1 MSLSTESLARNQ
13 RAITTEGGAGWPYL
27 YPHPLTLARDHAEAE
42 RVRLADSAAYSS
54 MCATWGRLGGLST
67 YYRYGPSYFRLLA
80 MRRWEKIT
88 AEDLAAARPSE
99 KCFDCHRRFLGR
111 DLYEV
116 GEDNLTFFEGDL
128 LCEAC
133 AIAHGVL

>member
-1 MSLSTESLARNQ
+1 MTDRSLAQHQ
-13 RAITTEGGAGWPYL
+13 RAITTEDGAGQLYL

-42 RVRLADSAAYSS
+42 RSRLADCAAYSS

-67 YYRYGPSYFRLLA
+67 YYRYGSAYFRLLA

-128 LCEAC
+128 LCRDC
-133 AIAHGVL
+133 AGHHGVI